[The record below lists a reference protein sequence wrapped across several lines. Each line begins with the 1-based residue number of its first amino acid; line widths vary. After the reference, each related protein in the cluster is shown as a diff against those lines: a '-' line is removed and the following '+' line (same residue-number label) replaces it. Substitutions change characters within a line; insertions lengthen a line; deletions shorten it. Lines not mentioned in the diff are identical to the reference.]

1 MASPGPSRGLAQTNY
16 KIISNKLGGRTLLH
30 VGFAYNLHRKNNKSS
45 VWTCVNKRHGKCSG
59 SIKLS
64 EESDNVQIQK
74 CHNAECQP
82 NLMKNEVR
90 VVMEKLKKEVKT
102 SFSSSI
108 QQKFETKFA
117 ELKNTDTAFDEYIP
131 KFNNIKQQLYNSRK
145 KALNVEKTQFRN
157 PAEVII
163 PEIFQKYLLVDYCEN
178 DNRIIV
184 FVSAQALKHIKN
196 IQHYFGDGTFDCCP
210 GPFYQIFTIHG
221 DMGSDAQATNIVPIF
236 YVLLVNKEK
245 STYEVMFKK
254 IKEAVPD
261 FSPMKFTVDF
271 ELATMLA
278 IKEVLPAVT
287 IHGCNVHFQRAIYR
301 KAKSLG
307 LLAHEETTLYVKLCT
322 CLAFLPKEDIEDGW
336 LSVMENSIPDEKV
349 TQFNDYFVE
358 QWLEPPGMISKW
370 CCYKE
375 RHRTTN
381 LVEARNQRLQCYLGR
396 KPSLLSFL
404 EIITTDISTYSTGQV
419 R

>member
-336 LSVMENSIPDEKV
+336 LSVMEN
-349 TQFNDYFVE
+349 
-358 QWLEPPGMISKW
+358 
-370 CCYKE
+370 
-375 RHRTTN
+375 R
-381 LVEARNQRLQCYLGR
+381 
-396 KPSLLSFL
+396 
-404 EIITTDISTYSTGQV
+404 
-419 R
+419 

>member
-1 MASPGPSRGLAQTNY
+1 PSRGLAQTNY

-108 QQKFETKFA
+108 QQIFETKFA

-178 DNRIIV
+178 DNRIIR
-184 FVSAQALKHIKN
+184 
-196 IQHYFGDGTFDCCP
+196 YR
-210 GPFYQIFTIHG
+210 
-221 DMGSDAQATNIVPIF
+221 
-236 YVLLVNKEK
+236 
-245 STYEVMFKK
+245 
-254 IKEAVPD
+254 
-261 FSPMKFTVDF
+261 
-271 ELATMLA
+271 
-278 IKEVLPAVT
+278 PAVT

-381 LVEARNQRLQCYLGR
+381 LVEAWNQRLQCYQGR

-404 EIITTDISTYSTGQV
+404 EIITTDISTYSTDYEEMTVLCKRKKSSIINDKLIAKLTDKYEKKPITIMEFLEQIRPTKTKSGASTTGAKHTGGVTYGPQLFTT
-419 R
+419 